1 MEEKETRLQK
11 ILRQAGEKIGRLILE
26 EIEAGEKVK
35 KAVRGCGIV
44 IGGIHI
50 CEPVKLIKGSKPC
63 VVLNLEQP
71 EIAQL
76 FEPSKEDLQNEADE
90 LRKELAKIE
99 NKIKTQEK

>member
-11 ILRQAGEKIGRLILE
+11 ILRQEGEKIGRAILE
-26 EIEAGEKVK
+26 EIENGEKVK
-35 KAVRGCGIV
+35 KEVRGCGIF

-50 CEPVKLIKGSKPC
+50 CEPIKLINSKPC

-76 FEPSKEDLQNEADE
+76 FEPSKEDLQNEADK
-90 LRKELAKIE
+90 LRKKLAKIE